1 MVCWHKHIIKIIRCY
16 YYCLSIHRYAKPD
29 MDVTR
34 PQGLAQVEDDTYIED
49 DDNCSDVS
57 STLAHSVVSTVPDK
71 HGFLGGA
78 QYINES

>member
-1 MVCWHKHIIKIIRCY
+1 
-16 YYCLSIHRYAKPD
+16 
-29 MDVTR
+29 MDATR
-34 PQGLAQVEDDTYIED
+34 PRGLAPVDDDTYEDD

-71 HGFLGGA
+71 HGFLGGV